1 MKRIAK
7 IYLWSAVCWA
17 ALAPFLAFEWWR
29 NAVSMNLNLTLGVFL
44 GMVLGEY
51 AAYALLTPIVFEI
64 IRRFPIKKP
73 HLIRNGLAYCFGAVP
88 FLVLAPAI
96 RCVFIAPYDYDAHV
110 WLPRTLNTVRLLIA
124 SRFADTLTTYVLILA
139 AGHAF
144 EFYNRTRTQEV
155 EQIDLRRTLAE
166 SELQML
172 RTQLHPHFLF
182 NTLQGISSLTD
193 EDPRLAKHMVGALAD
208 LLRAALKHSSIDLV
222 SLRTEMEFVGAY
234 LDLEKMRLGDRLSV
248 RIHISA
254 DAKECLVPQLL
265 LQPIVENAIVHGIAA
280 SRSGGWIDI
289 SSELNEQ
296 HLRLRVRNSTSGHI
310 VRGTGLGLRNTRSR
324 LKYLYS
330 EDATLSFNLTG
341 TGTAETLVVIPALR
355 GSTAICTA
363 S

>member
-1 MKRIAK
+1 
-7 IYLWSAVCWA
+7 
-17 ALAPFLAFEWWR
+17 
-29 NAVSMNLNLTLGVFL
+29 
-44 GMVLGEY
+44 
-51 AAYALLTPIVFEI
+51 
-64 IRRFPIKKP
+64 
-73 HLIRNGLAYCFGAVP
+73 
-88 FLVLAPAI
+88 
-96 RCVFIAPYDYDAHV
+96 
-110 WLPRTLNTVRLLIA
+110 
-124 SRFADTLTTYVLILA
+124 
-139 AGHAF
+139 
-144 EFYNRTRTQEV
+144 
-155 EQIDLRRTLAE
+155 
-166 SELQML
+166 
-172 RTQLHPHFLF
+172 
-182 NTLQGISSLTD
+182 
-193 EDPRLAKHMVGALAD
+193 
-208 LLRAALKHSSIDLV
+208 
-222 SLRTEMEFVGAY
+222 
-234 LDLEKMRLGDRLSV
+234 LSV